1 MSTFVEALWLELL
14 LRRQRRGPESLRDN
28 KAFERMKRRFR
39 ELAPTRY
46 RVLFPQDSR

>member
-1 MSTFVEALWLELL
+1 MSIFVEALWLELL
-14 LRRQRRGPESLRDN
+14 LRKRRRGPESLRDD

-46 RVLFPQDSR
+46 RLLFRDD